1 MSSGLSPKSDH
12 SRNLLLLL
20 ITKQHCLRDLSGT
33 PKSWFGHQFF
43 FSTPVLQRRWLIG
56 NYLGNCF
63 DLRLQTKLQMTEG
76 TTNSGHISFLFQ
88 ILLIFGPKKSGFPTH
103 LFQVS
108 RGTQRLNMLKICLF
122 LCGPNFSRGN
132 SIFYFF
138 SQILQVLSC
147 QETSYPALNPT
158 KNMHCGNNAME
169 DN

>member
-1 MSSGLSPKSDH
+1 MLSCHRASAQKVTIHGTCCP
-12 SRNLLLLL
+12 LL
-20 ITKQHCLRDLSGT
+20 ITKQHCLQDLSAT
-33 PKSWFGHQFF
+33 PKSWFGHEFF
-43 FSTPVLQRRWLIG
+43 FSTPVLQRRWLKG

-103 LFQVS
+103 LLQVS
-108 RGTQRLNMLKICLF
+108 RRTQRLKMLNICLF

-138 SQILQVLSC
+138 LKFC
-147 QETSYPALNPT
+147 KYCHQETSYPALNPT
-158 KNMHCGNNAME
+158 KN
-169 DN
+169 